1 MKRLTF
7 LVLIVCFTLVLS
19 GCLYPED
26 KLQKNQIPYKDQIA
40 AVQTVVDQYQQDSGG
55 LLPIKDRDMSTPI
68 YQKYPI
74 DFNKLIPRYMQEAPG
89 ISFESGGVFS
99 YVLTDV
105 EENPTVKLIDLRTAE
120 KIREVKVHINIY
132 RQKNKGYAPFKDVI
146 AKGVFSIDY
155 DKLNFKEPAYV
166 VSPFSGNNLPLVM
179 NHEGEVFIDYSADLY
194 NALSTEKHTFKQGDD
209 IRDILLDTSD
219 FVPAYSLA
227 YTIDEKTKEP
237 IFLEK

>member
-7 LVLIVCFTLVLS
+7 LALLASITLLLS
-19 GCLYPED
+19 GCLYPEE

-40 AVQTVVDQYQQDSGG
+40 AVQTVVDQYQEDSGG
-55 LLPIKDRDMSTPI
+55 LLPIKDRDMKTPI

-89 ISFESGGVFS
+89 TSFESGGVFS
-99 YVLTDV
+99 YVLTNV

-120 KIREVKVHINIY
+120 KIREVNVHLNMY
-132 RQKNKGYAPFKDVI
+132 RQKNSGYAPFKEVL

-155 DKLNFKEPAYV
+155 KKLNFKEPAYV

-179 NHEGEVFIDYSADLY
+179 NHEGNIFIDYSADLY
-194 NALSTEKHTFKQGDD
+194 DALSKEDHQFKQGDD
-209 IRDILLDTSD
+209 IRELLMRKSD
-219 FVPAYSLA
+219 FVPAYSLP